1 MKKIEIDA
9 GTVMYPPQM
18 VKLLSQLVSAV
29 NGLIE
34 DNEVLTTEVQTLRE
48 IISGE
53 EAYPSYQQVRAD
65 VEMLMDQW
73 RDNLS

>member
-73 RDNLS
+73 RDNLT